1 VRAFSCPS
9 CGQLVFFHNSVCL
22 RCSSDLAFDPVEAT
36 MVVPRPDQVR
46 CVNLGL
52 AACNWLAAGE
62 DHDPELCLSCRLTR
76 TRPDDGDQQA
86 MAAFADAEQQKRRLV
101 FQLLELGL
109 PIEPYDEATDS
120 GLAFDL
126 LSSRFDNV
134 MTGHDD
140 GVITLDLAES
150 DDVHRE
156 QVRAQMGEA
165 YRTVLGHLRH
175 EVGHYYWDVMVADS
189 PRDLARFRVLFGDET
204 ESYADALDRH
214 YQHGPPA
221 DWAER
226 HVSQYATMHPW
237 EDWAETFAH
246 YLHIRDALQTAA
258 SFGLAVTG
266 PDIETPDPVDEL
278 TAHPSEPEDEHPIA
292 DLVADWLALSYALNA
307 MSRSLGNDDLYPFVL
322 APAVVTKLNFVHR
335 LVRLSR

>member
-1 VRAFSCPS
+1 MRAFSCPT
-9 CGQLVFFHNSVCL
+9 CGQFVFFHNSVCL
-22 RCSSDLAFDPVEAT
+22 RCGSDLAFDPDEST

-46 CVNLGL
+46 CSNLGL
-52 AACNWLAAGE
+52 AACNWLAEGA

-76 TRPDDGDQQA
+76 TRPDDGDEQA
-86 MAAFADAEQQKRRLV
+86 MSAFADAEHQKRRLV

-109 PIEPYDEATDS
+109 PVQPYDEASDS

-150 DDVHRE
+150 DDAHRE

-204 ESYADALDRH
+204 ERYADALDRH
-214 YQHGPPA
+214 YRQGPPA
-221 DWAER
+221 DWADR

-246 YLHIRDALQTAA
+246 YLHIHGGLETAD
-258 SFGLAVTG
+258 SFGLRVEEPSRSAGAGAWHSPTSVAIG
-266 PDIETPDPVDEL
+266 SMIET
-278 TAHPSEPEDEHPIA
+278 
-292 DLVADWLALSYALNA
+292 WLGYTFALNA
-307 MSRSLGNDDLYPFVL
+307 MSRSIGQTDLYPFVL
-322 APAVVTKLNFVHR
+322 SPTVVSKLDFVHR
-335 LVRLSR
+335 SIVGSG